1 MCHPVSDR
9 HSPTFDL
16 SLIDFFSPLSQNPL
30 SGQAVVEPSPVI
42 IGGMVLDIHAKPSV
56 PPHPGTTVPG
66 MVYSSLLI
74 D

>member
-1 MCHPVSDR
+1 LSR
-9 HSPTFDL
+9 H
-16 SLIDFFSPLSQNPL
+16 
-30 SGQAVVEPSPVI
+30 AVVEEEPRPVI

-66 MVYSSLLI
+66 MVLLSS